1 MGLVLLVLLVATGAN
16 AYVRGTTKGQI
27 FDTGGELVLE
37 GAASESTIT
46 LTTEQ
51 GKERSLPVVDAVVVL
66 GCGVRGDGTP
76 SPMLSARLEQ
86 GIHLY
91 KAGLAKKLL
100 MSGDHAYQGY
110 DEVNTMK
117 QYAIDAGVPAE
128 DIFMDHAGLSTYDSV
143 WRAKNIFQ
151 CETIVLVS
159 QTYHLY
165 RAVYLA
171 ERVGMEAYGVSAD
184 FQTYAGQDYY
194 DFREFFARGS
204 AFVQGIFLPKATFGG
219 EEIPIS
225 GDGNV
230 TNDLPAT

>member
-1 MGLVLLVLLVATGAN
+1 MVALILLGLLMAAGAN
-16 AYVRGTTKGQI
+16 AYVRETSKENI
-27 FDTGGELVLE
+27 FDTGGELVSE
-37 GAASESTIT
+37 GAMVESMVT

-51 GKERSLPVVDAVVVL
+51 GMERSLPTVDAVVVL
-66 GCGVRGDGTP
+66 GCGVRSDGTP

-86 GIHLY
+86 GIQLY

-117 QYAIDAGVPAE
+117 QYAMDAGVPAE

-151 CETIVLVS
+151 CEKIVLVS

-171 ERVGMEAYGVSAD
+171 RRVGMEAYGVSAD
-184 FQTYAGQDYY
+184 FQVYAGQQYY

-204 AFVQGIFLPKATFGG
+204 AFVQGIFLPDATFGG

-230 TNDLPAT
+230 TND